1 MFQENKNLILC
12 YICVEEIAS
21 EFCRDCNQYF
31 CDKCKLHHLRIS
43 SLRDHQFTSYDQREG
58 QTRWHVERGRG
69 VVVKRFDYQD
79 LSQECRYLCIHC
91 GPPIVNKKQCSSHS
105 NHLVF
110 DIIGEESQHD
120 LPKIIQM
127 LQNCSTDTKDNILF
141 ALKTI
146 LEGSSRSMQDVFY
159 ETDGVKVIL
168 QMFFETRDTAVL
180 DNITSVMLVI
190 PPGKLDEQ
198 TISDV
203 TGLLIRTVINFG
215 IKNPED
221 ARLPLFLNGISII
234 RNFSD
239 LAFRDFQDGNEHMII
254 QLREH
259 KHLVCCLIETVR
271 LYVTKFDE
279 VEGQCVENCMC
290 TLENLSHD
298 VIDER
303 HEAEHGHK
311 TSGLTAIFSKIHKGK
326 KKKTREINSGLDLP
340 SGNSE
345 SCAVHENEV
354 LWKDSSIGLFCKI
367 ITNEKTQPITLKTTM
382 GLLINLLPFNWHGAV
397 SISAKMRNQ
406 MVLPVLID
414 CLSDLRDQALVT
426 KTCHLILCLIFD
438 EKNKYLFGVCA
449 MKHLLGVLP
458 IKTNS
463 DTISDDIVLPVLSI
477 LTEIVRDHE
486 DLAWNLVKENGLEKV
501 KFIKFTPEIYS
512 VEIKEKASELLSV
525 LWNNKH
531 KHVYMIDSSKL
542 TKDEV
547 KADYV
552 L

>member
-12 YICVEEIAS
+12 YICLQEIAT

-31 CDKCKLHHLRIS
+31 CDKCKLHHLKIS
-43 SLRDHQFTSYDQREG
+43 SLSDHQFTSYDQREG
-58 QTRWHVERGRG
+58 QKRFHVEHGRG
-69 VVVKRFDYQD
+69 VVRKRFENQD
-79 LSQECRYLCIHC
+79 LSQEL
-91 GPPIVNKKQCSSHS
+91 
-105 NHLVF
+105 F

-127 LQNCSTDTKDNILF
+127 LQNCSTDTKENILF

-180 DNITSVMLVI
+180 DYITSVMLVI

-215 IKNPED
+215 IRNPED
-221 ARLPLFLNGISII
+221 ARLPLFLNGIGII

-239 LAFRDFQDGNEHMII
+239 LAFRDFQDGNDHMII

-259 KHLVCCLIETVR
+259 KHLVC
-271 LYVTKFDE
+271 YVTD
-279 VEGQCVENCMC
+279 
-290 TLENLSHD
+290 TRILLL
-298 VIDER
+298 VI
-303 HEAEHGHK
+303 
-311 TSGLTAIFSKIHKGK
+311 GLTAIFSKIHKGK

-340 SGNSE
+340 AGNSE
-345 SCAVHENEV
+345 SCAVHEYEE

-414 CLSDLRDQALVT
+414 CLFDLRDQALVT

-463 DTISDDIVLPVLSI
+463 DIFSDDIVLPVLSI

>member
-12 YICVEEIAS
+12 YICVEEIAT

-43 SLRDHQFTSYDQREG
+43 SLRDHQFTSYDRGEDQKRL
-58 QTRWHVERGRG
+58 HVEHGRG
-69 VVVKRFDYQD
+69 VVRKRFDNQD

-91 GPPIVNKKQCSSHS
+91 GPPIVNRKQCSSHS

-110 DIIGEESQHD
+110 DIIGQENKHD

-127 LQNCSTDTKDNILF
+127 LQTCSTDTKENILF
-141 ALKTI
+141 VLKTI
-146 LEGSSRSMQDVFY
+146 LEGSSKSMQDAFY

-168 QMFFETRDTAVL
+168 EMFFETRDTAVL
-180 DNITSVMLVI
+180 DYITSVMLVI
-190 PPGKLDEQ
+190 PPGKLDVK

-215 IKNPED
+215 LRNPED
-221 ARLPLFLNGISII
+221 ARLPLFLNGIGII

-239 LAFRDFQDGNEHMII
+239 LAFRDFQDGNDHMII

-259 KHLVCCLIETVR
+259 KHLVSCLIETVR
-271 LYVTKFDE
+271 LCVTKFDE
-279 VEGQCVENCMC
+279 VESQCVENCMC

-303 HEAEHGHK
+303 HEEEHSHK
-311 TSGLTAIFSKIHKGK
+311 ISGLTAIFSKIYKGRQ
-326 KKKTREINSGLDLP
+326 KKTKEKKDGHGLPTDD
-340 SGNSE
+340 SE
-345 SCAVHENEV
+345 CPVDEYEV
-354 LWKDSSIGLFCKI
+354 LWKDASIGLFCKI
-367 ITNEKTQPITLKTTM
+367 ITNEKTPPITLRTTM
-382 GLLINLLPFNWHGAV
+382 GVLINLLPFNWHGAV
-397 SISAKMRNQ
+397 NISTKLRNQ

-414 CLSDLRDQALVT
+414 CLSDLRDHVLVT

-449 MKHLLGVLP
+449 MKHLLCMLSM
-458 IKTNS
+458 KTNS
-463 DTISDDIVLPVLSI
+463 DTFSEDIVLPVLSI
-477 LTEIVRDHE
+477 LAEIVRDHE
-486 DLAWNLVKENGLEKV
+486 DLAWNLVKENGIEKI

-512 VEIKEKASELLSV
+512 VEIKEKTSELLSV

-531 KHVYMIDSSKL
+531 KHVYLHDSSTL
-542 TKDEV
+542 TKEEV